1 MSLRLHI
8 GANRRLRLHS
18 SNTTSEIFL
27 RDPTQNATS
36 ADNLLA
42 YYPEFKDR
50 HNSGLAGIFI
60 NIEKIFPCTVHL
72 KDEKTLIGPSC
83 KLFTNEEDEFNGG
96 RAIIELGDIGNGEL
110 AVVFGPSVGLY
121 GLAISGCPTL
131 TPECLPHW
139 FKSEIMCM
147 LPRSICS

>member
-8 GANRRLRLHS
+8 GPNRHLCLHS
-18 SNTTSEIFL
+18 TNTTSEIFL

-50 HNSGLAGIFI
+50 HNSSLAGIFV
-60 NIEKIFPCTVHL
+60 NIEGIFPCTADLDHL
-72 KDEKTLIGPSC
+72 RGPSC
-83 KLFTNEEDEFNGG
+83 KLLNFTNEEDGFNGG
-96 RAIIELGDIGNGEL
+96 KAIIGLGDIGNLEL
-110 AVVFGPSVGLY
+110 AVVFDSNVALY

-131 TPECLPHW
+131 TPECLPYW
-139 FKSEIMCM
+139 FQSEIVCM
-147 LPRSICS
+147 LP